1 MHTSVWF
8 PKTSH
13 GMCTL
18 MHLEHVRTIVHTHMY
33 IYIMLVHRHVE
44 MVQLWLQKRKE
55 NLEMGQL
62 QSVMVKVRGPYY
74 IERTYIVTYYVL
86 L

>member
-1 MHTSVWF
+1 MHTFVQF
-8 PKTSH
+8 PKTAN
-13 GMCTL
+13 GTCTL
-18 MHLEHVRTIVHTHMY
+18 NALRTCTCVLYINVH
-33 IYIMLVHRHVE
+33 MLVHRHVE